1 MFQVKKHFHPM
12 KIRNNEKFDVKFA
25 NTERLKKSSIPYM
38 QRILNSENMT
48 KENQLGKRKLLK
60 EENTP
65 GSKRRKP
72 G

>member
-1 MFQVKKHFHPM
+1 M

-65 GSKRRKP
+65 GRKRRKP

>member
-1 MFQVKKHFHPM
+1 M

-38 QRILNSENMT
+38 QRILNLENMT
-48 KENQLGKRKLLK
+48 KENKLGKRKLLK
-60 EENTP
+60 EESTP
-65 GSKRRKP
+65 ERKRRKP

>member
-1 MFQVKKHFHPM
+1 M

-38 QRILNSENMT
+38 QRILNSENMS

-65 GSKRRKP
+65 GRKRRKP
-72 G
+72 C

>member
-1 MFQVKKHFHPM
+1 M

-38 QRILNSENMT
+38 QRILNSENMS

-65 GSKRRKP
+65 GRKRRKP

>member
-1 MFQVKKHFHPM
+1 M

-38 QRILNSENMT
+38 QRIFNSENMS
-48 KENQLGKRKLLK
+48 KENQLGKRKLLR

-65 GSKRRKP
+65 GRKRRKP

>member
-1 MFQVKKHFHPM
+1 M

-38 QRILNSENMT
+38 QRILNLENMT
-48 KENQLGKRKLLK
+48 KENELGKRKLLK
-60 EENTP
+60 EESTP
-65 GSKRRKP
+65 ERKRRKP